1 VAFCVN
7 LGLNLLWIPQF
18 GGVGA
23 AWASLV
29 AYAVVFGLQL
39 LYILSRQVRHAAIE
53 TVGATS

>member
-1 VAFCVN
+1 MN